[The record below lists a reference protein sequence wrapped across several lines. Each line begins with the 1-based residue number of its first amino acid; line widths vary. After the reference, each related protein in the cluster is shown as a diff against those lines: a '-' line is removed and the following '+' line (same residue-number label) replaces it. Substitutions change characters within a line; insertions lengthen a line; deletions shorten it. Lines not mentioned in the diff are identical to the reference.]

1 MLYILKVF
9 FNDGMV
15 FMFEGIFL
23 KGLLEEGNFYDSRFS
38 LFFLCSRESLKV
50 SREPVKGL
58 SLVEMQMDNVRYV
71 VEGIIIPPI
80 SLVGLVG
87 NTLTIVVLN
96 HNDVK
101 LKRSLVDVLCGLA
114 TFDNL
119 FLISIFPLFTMP
131 SLSNW

>member
-1 MLYILKVF
+1 M
-9 FNDGMV
+9 GH
-15 FMFEGIFL
+15 FL
-23 KGLLEEGNFYDSRFS
+23 TADFL
-38 LFFLCSRESLKV
+38 FLCFSSAQYSYVYADRGRLGKASCCASR
-50 SREPVKGL
+50 GL
-58 SLVEMQMDNVRYV
+58 WRPSSVEMQMDNVRYV

-87 NTLTIVVLN
+87 NTLTIIVLN

-119 FLISIFPLFTMP
+119 FLLSIFPLFTMP
-131 SLSNW
+131 SLSEW